1 MMIAVILFEVI
12 TLMPECHCVSC
23 HGGFCKEEDGEA
35 KSAVVAVMMMMMVWG
50 AVEVHRRLMGGVCV
64 GRRGE
69 YSHGEVLCPGR
80 AVA

>member
-1 MMIAVILFEVI
+1 
-12 TLMPECHCVSC
+12 
-23 HGGFCKEEDGEA
+23 
-35 KSAVVAVMMMMMVWG
+35 MMMMVWG
-50 AVEVHRRLMGGVCV
+50 AVEVHRRLVGGVCV